1 MDSDSR
7 HERTV
12 RLLEARL
19 EALAAV
25 SERSP
30 RGELRYDSQIMA
42 TQAATRHA
50 VALELITFEEAGAI
64 WGEVAARH
72 PLAGW
77 CRSGPGLAA

>member
-1 MDSDSR
+1 MDADSR

-30 RGELRYDSQIMA
+30 RAELRFDQQIVA
-42 TQAATRHA
+42 TLAATRHA
-50 VALELITFEEAGAI
+50 IALELITSEEADAI
-64 WGEVAARH
+64 WHEVAERH
-72 PLAGW
+72 PLAAW
-77 CRSGPGLAA
+77 CQSGPELAA